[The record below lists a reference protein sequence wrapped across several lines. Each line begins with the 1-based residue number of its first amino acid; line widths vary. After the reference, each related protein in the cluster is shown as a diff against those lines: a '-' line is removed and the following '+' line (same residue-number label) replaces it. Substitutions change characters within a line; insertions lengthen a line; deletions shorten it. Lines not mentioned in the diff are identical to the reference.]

1 MKKEVL
7 LFLYWVI
14 GFGAVLVL
22 INVCFGAENVS
33 TAKDVV
39 RV

>member
-1 MKKEVL
+1 MMKEVL
-7 LFLYWVI
+7 LFFYWVI

-22 INVCFGAENVS
+22 IDVCLGAENVS
-33 TAKDVV
+33 KAKEV